1 MKRKIQLL
9 LITVIMVVVTV
20 LSLIACNNGSGTVS
34 NSELEEFRKIVTSI
48 RNELEEDSETVSAQ
62 ALNLTM
68 QSEEIFD
75 VLSDAPDKEI
85 TESMS
90 FYKDVFDQTFML
102 PLVLG
107 EAIEKFH
114 NSDKFY
120 GVGIAL
126 PQWNQYIMTESE
138 GTVKSSYVF
147 TAEGDVYDEEMY
159 IYMSIDYKSEDDYIF
174 YAVQTNRSLTNSI
187 YLYGNSDREFL
198 AVSYRP
204 ANGTQAADLY
214 AQCKEKYKM
223 GYIVRDEQTV
233 ENCFQLVREEF
244 ESLDF
249 DKIAALGDKYDYS
262 ITPEEYKEVAEP
274 YFGNTAPVT
283 EPGEWIIEGDMVL
296 GFSGSEGDRVLT
308 VPSDARKLWVQLNL
322 PSTTEKL
329 VIPSTIEEIVTTKD
343 HLESLINPDYVP
355 EEEEGEPVYVTCP
368 VEYFEIFLNDE
379 TGTGRQ
385 FLAEIEVED
394 GSPLFKVEDY
404 CLYSTDGTL
413 LYIPENDNITS
424 LTLDSPISEMADMC
438 CRSVDFPALKEL
450 TVTETGLDAANKILY
465 RYFDNNIEK
474 SISLDKL
481 TVNIG
486 NEDVD
491 TDMYLSVDFPVKEIF
506 INGSRDF
513 SLNCGSHVQNIYVD
527 LAAVFSV
534 SNNNYIDSDN
544 IEDLYGKIDY
554 IEISENTQML
564 NESVFCTVTVSI
576 PYSLYYLKNSGKLEK
591 FLPSD
596 LILENYDFT
605 ATELTSGAWLGDKY
619 IERIYSF
626 RAMSADEEKDWELTN
641 IFKNIQYYSAEE
653 SGYGGPYAH
662 IGGYWGTDS
671 VIRVPETINGYP
683 VYTFSLRTSA
693 PSIDL
698 ESPTVEGVT
707 ELHLPAGLKKL
718 FMENYGDPRYSLERI
733 VYEGTKEEFFAI
745 IGNDNDIIYNILE
758 YTDEI
763 VCSDGN
769 YTQQPDRESWKYEDG
784 KGNTLQI
791 DLDWS
796 RIDEGIVKEIQVAL
810 TTYNG
815 NVYLA
820 HEFDYNSTR
829 LYFGINQEIEEGVQ
843 ILAYSI
849 EFDLG
854 KYNYNSSRNEI
865 QNLRVQDDQ
874 YNEMNFTLV
883 STEEFKG
890 TIAHDF
896 SAKEVIEP
904 NCWNGGYTTWTC
916 SGCGIYGYTSDETP
930 ALGHDIDDS
939 NGYCS
944 RCGGNYYYGY
954 TVMDDGAGNE
964 SVAITRLKD
973 QTLTEINIPAE
984 FEGKPVTQIRDAAFM
999 DCTNL
1004 ESVTLPDTI
1013 EIIEDDAFQGCTN
1026 LTYINMPK
1034 SIRKI
1039 DDSAFAGCTSLTS
1052 VFMPQDVG
1060 AIEIYYNAFS
1070 YSITIF
1076 YEGTST
1082 EWGEKGNAMYSYM
1095 AYYSESNPYEGE
1107 TESTEY
1113 TYWHYAEDGKTPI
1126 IWTQETI

>member
-1 MKRKIQLL
+1 MKHKIQLL
-9 LITVIMVVVTV
+9 FITVVMVVATV
-20 LSLIACNNGSGTVS
+20 LSLSACTKNNGPVN
-34 NSELEEFRKIVTSI
+34 NSELEEFREIVTSI
-48 RNELEEDSETVSAQ
+48 RDGFEEESESVSAQ
-62 ALNLTM
+62 TLNLTV

-75 VLSDAPDKEI
+75 VLSEAPDKEI

-114 NSDKFY
+114 NSEKFY

-126 PQWNQYIMTESE
+126 PQWDQYIKTESE

-147 TAEGDVYDEEMY
+147 SAAGSLSDEEMY
-159 IYMSIDYKSEDDYIF
+159 IYMSIDYKSEDDYTF
-174 YAVQTNRSLTNSI
+174 YAVQTNRSLTNSL

-223 GYIVRDEQTV
+223 GYIVRDEKTV

-249 DKIAALGDKYDYS
+249 DKIAALGDEYDYS

-283 EPGEWIIEGDMVL
+283 EPGEWTMDGDIVL

-308 VPSDARKLWVQLNL
+308 VPSDARKMWAQLNL
-322 PSTTEKL
+322 PATTEKL

-343 HLESLINPDYVP
+343 HLESLVNPDYVP
-355 EEEEGEPVYVTCP
+355 KEEEGEPVYVSCP
-368 VEYFEIFLNDE
+368 VEYFEIFLNDV
-379 TGTGRQ
+379 TGTGRE

-424 LTLDSPISEMADMC
+424 LTLDSPVSETADRC

-465 RYFDNNIEK
+465 RYLDNGIEK

-486 NEDVD
+486 DNAVD

-544 IEDLYGKIDY
+544 IEDLYGKIDN
-554 IEISENTQML
+554 IEISENTLAL
-564 NESVFCTVTVSI
+564 NESVFCPVTVSM
-576 PYSLYYLKNSGKLEK
+576 PYSLYDLINSGKYK
-591 FLPSD
+591 NFLPSD
-596 LILENYDFT
+596 LIVEDYDFKVV
-605 ATELTSGAWLGDKY
+605 ELKSGAWLGDTY
-619 IERIYSF
+619 IERIYTF
-626 RAMSADEEKDWELTN
+626 RPMSAEEEKELELTKV
-641 IFKNIQYYSAEE
+641 FKNTHYFSAEE
-653 SGYGGPYAH
+653 SHYGVAYAH
-662 IGGYWGTDS
+662 IGGYWGNES
-671 VIRVPETINGYP
+671 VINVPETIKGYP
-683 VYTFSLRTSA
+683 VYSFSLRTDS
-693 PSIDL
+693 PSIDIEL
-698 ESPTVEGVT
+698 PTVEGVK
-707 ELHLPAGLKKL
+707 ELYLPSCLKR
-718 FMENYGDPRYSLERI
+718 FFIEDYGDQRYSLERI

-745 IGNDNDIIYNILE
+745 IGNEQNQLYNILE

-763 VCSDGN
+763 VCEDGI
-769 YTQQPDRESWKYEDG
+769 YTQQTDRESWMYEDG
-784 KGNTLQI
+784 NGNALQI
-791 DLDWS
+791 DIDWS

-810 TTYNG
+810 TTNNG
-815 NVYLA
+815 NFYRA

-829 LYFGINQEIEEGVQ
+829 LYFGINKEIEEGVLT
-843 ILAYSI
+843 LAYII

-865 QNLRVQDDQ
+865 QNLSVKDDQ

-896 SAKEVIEP
+896 SSKEVIDP
-904 NCWNGGYTTWTC
+904 NCWTGGYTTWTC
-916 SGCGIYGYTSDETP
+916 SVCGIYGKTTDETP
-930 ALGHDIDDS
+930 ALGHDIDE

-944 RCGGNYYYGY
+944 RCGGNYYYAY
-954 TVMDDGAGNE
+954 TVTDDGAGNE
-964 SVAITRLKD
+964 SVTITKLID
-973 QTLTEINIPAE
+973 QTLTEINVPAE
-984 FEGKPVTQIRDAAFM
+984 LDGKPVTQIRDAAFM
-999 DCTNL
+999 DCANL

-1052 VFMPQDVG
+1052 VFMPRDVG
-1060 AIEIYYNAFS
+1060 TIDIYYNAFS

-1076 YEGTST
+1076 YEGTRT
-1082 EWGEKGNAMYSYM
+1082 EWKEKGNTMYSYI
-1095 AYYSESNPYEGE
+1095 AYYSESNPYDGE